1 MIQRQQNLSEPVPSF
16 YIRTLVNLET
26 SVNTTL
32 QKEKEAKKK
41 MNATNAK
48 ALTAM
53 KQKVKKALKENEV
66 EVKKYLEVCHIC
78 GPSEMYNIDQLET
91 LQDPEAFEREYQN
104 LIAREA
110 APAVTTTTRTATG
123 AANETDEF
131 TTVGKGGKA
140 QAYTSESIF
149 KDLQAVQEARGK
161 KVSHHTTSKLMPVI
175 YS

>member
-66 EVKKYLEVCHIC
+66 EVKKYLEVCDI
-78 GPSEMYNIDQLET
+78 SSLQSVYIDQLGI
-91 LQDPEAFEREYQN
+91 L
-104 LIAREA
+104 
-110 APAVTTTTRTATG
+110 
-123 AANETDEF
+123 
-131 TTVGKGGKA
+131 
-140 QAYTSESIF
+140 
-149 KDLQAVQEARGK
+149 
-161 KVSHHTTSKLMPVI
+161 
-175 YS
+175 